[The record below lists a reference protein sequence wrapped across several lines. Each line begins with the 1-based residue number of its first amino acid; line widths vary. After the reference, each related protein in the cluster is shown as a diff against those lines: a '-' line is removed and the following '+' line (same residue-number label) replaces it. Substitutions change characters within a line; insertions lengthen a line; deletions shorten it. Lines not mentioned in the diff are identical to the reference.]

1 MPFCIG
7 AISFLGVFILRKV
20 SMLIAAAVGSFKF
33 CRCNVEFTSTTST
46 IWPSKFEI
54 SPDTYLLLFR
64 LVDRKKLRWK
74 ESSYCIITQKT
85 PKVKQSCC
93 GSRIHPS
100 LLPDLQWDNKYCWME
115 KCLQISPSVSKQS
128 LQQDDS
134 DAGQQWLQVRLMKL
148 VNWFDMQNHSHRRR
162 EWREAVFKCWLANSL

>member
-54 SPDTYLLLFR
+54 SPDMYLLLFR

-100 LLPDLQWDNKYCWME
+100 LLPDLQWDS
-115 KCLQISPSVSKQS
+115 QIINIVEWKNVSKSVRRWVNKACSRMTVMPDSSDYRSGWWS
-128 LQQDDS
+128 LS
-134 DAGQQWLQVRLMKL
+134 IGLTCRIIVIAAGNEEKL
-148 VNWFDMQNHSHRRR
+148 FLNVG
-162 EWREAVFKCWLANSL
+162 L